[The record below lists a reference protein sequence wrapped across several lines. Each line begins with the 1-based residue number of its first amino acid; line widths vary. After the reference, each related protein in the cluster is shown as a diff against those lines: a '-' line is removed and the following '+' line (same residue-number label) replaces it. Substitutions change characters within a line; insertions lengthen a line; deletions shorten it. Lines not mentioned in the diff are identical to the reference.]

1 MQRKGCNDPWRK
13 RKTETIV
20 ALCLGVVAALGMS
33 AALAAETKDRRDGD
47 RPSRIGPREG
57 DGAVR
62 KGPRDGEGPARKGP
76 RDGDRQGS
84 TEPRKEGASDKERS
98 EEQNERTATAPRKT
112 DAAAGQRAKVEPL
125 IGGVNPQT
133 RTLPAP
139 PTAIIGPHPFASAA
153 ASPSLEDVRR
163 ALQMAIR
170 FFRSRVALDGGYLW
184 EYSGDLALRE
194 AEGRVND
201 SHVWV
206 QPPGTPTIGEAFLDA
221 YEATGDEEY
230 LNAALDAARVL
241 LAGQMRTGGW
251 GYSVETDPVK
261 RQQYAYRDVTAA
273 KAPRWNRATVLD
285 DDTTMAALRFLM
297 RLDKI
302 LQFKN
307 AKIHD
312 AAFFALDSLLLN
324 QYPNGSWFG
333 WWEWE
338 NRPPNPQEFPV
349 RRAAYPDA
357 WPRKPE
363 GWPARYVLNDN
374 VVSDAIRTM
383 LDAWD
388 IYRDERYL
396 ASAHKAGGF
405 LLSAQMPDPQPA
417 WAQQYDANMYPCW
430 GRKFEPPAIT
440 AGESQTVIE
449 TLLALYRR
457 TGDWKY
463 LEPIPRAL
471 AYLKKSLLPD
481 GHLARFYELRTN
493 RSLYFT
499 RDYQLTYT
507 SDDVPTHYAFTWE
520 SRLDAIEADYR
531 RVAAADPA
539 SLAAREKPEPRELAA
554 RVGAVLAAMDSRG
567 AWVEGG
573 PLRFHKI
580 APPSGVIKCATF
592 AANVKTLCDYLA
604 ARR

>member
-1 MQRKGCNDPWRK
+1 M
-13 RKTETIV
+13 
-20 ALCLGVVAALGMS
+20 
-33 AALAAETKDRRDGD
+33 
-47 RPSRIGPREG
+47 
-57 DGAVR
+57 AVR
-62 KGPRDGEGPARKGP
+62 
-76 RDGDRQGS
+76 
-84 TEPRKEGASDKERS
+84 
-98 EEQNERTATAPRKT
+98 
-112 DAAAGQRAKVEPL
+112 
-125 IGGVNPQT
+125 
-133 RTLPAP
+133 
-139 PTAIIGPHPFASAA
+139 
-153 ASPSLEDVRR
+153 
-163 ALQMAIR
+163 
-170 FFRSRVALDGGYLW
+170 FFHSRVALDGGYLW

-194 AEGRVND
+194 AEGRIAD
-201 SHVWV
+201 SRVWV

-251 GYSVETDPVK
+251 GYSVETDPAK
-261 RQQYAYRDVTAA
+261 RQQYAYRDVTVA

-312 AAFFALDSLLLN
+312 AALFALDSLLLN

-349 RRAAYPDA
+349 RRATYPDA

-405 LLSAQMPDPQPA
+405 LLLAQMPDPQPA
-417 WAQQYDANMYPCW
+417 WAQQYDVNMYPCW

-440 AGESQTVIE
+440 AGESQTVLE

-457 TGDWKY
+457 TGDRKY

-481 GHLARFYELRTN
+481 GHLARFYELKTN
-493 RSLYFT
+493 RPLYFT
-499 RDYQLTYT
+499 RDYQLTYN

-531 RVAAADPA
+531 RLAAADPA

-554 RVGAVLAAMDSRG
+554 RVGAILAATDSRG

-580 APPSGVIKCATF
+580 EPPSGVIKCAAF
-592 AANVKTLCDYLA
+592 AANVKMLCDYLA
-604 ARR
+604 SRR